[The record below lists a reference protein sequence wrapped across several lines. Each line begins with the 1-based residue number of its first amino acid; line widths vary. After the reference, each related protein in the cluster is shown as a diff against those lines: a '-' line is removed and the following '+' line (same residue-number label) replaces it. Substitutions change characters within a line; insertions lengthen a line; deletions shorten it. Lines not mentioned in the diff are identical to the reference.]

1 MFQIFADFVS
11 LMTSNILGLFAFY
24 QVDKQQRTAFLETRQ
39 SLKMKLS
46 IEEQSA
52 EQVKKKFLQQFFSS
66 YFLHSIKTLKYS
78 TTKFLVEQK
87 WMETLVLYSCPNG
100 CKVNYH
106 SFDSVFLIQFGKKF
120 NV

>member
-52 EQVKKKFLQQFFSS
+52 EQVKKSFYSNFLTPIFSIRS
-66 YFLHSIKTLKYS
+66 KL
-78 TTKFLVEQK
+78 
-87 WMETLVLYSCPNG
+87 
-100 CKVNYH
+100 
-106 SFDSVFLIQFGKKF
+106 
-120 NV
+120 

>member
-1 MFQIFADFVS
+1 MKLFIRFDFVFQIFADLVS

-52 EQVKKKFLQQFFSS
+52 EQVKKPLLHFRRNFFTLH
-66 YFLHSIKTLKYS
+66 FLHI
-78 TTKFLVEQK
+78 
-87 WMETLVLYSCPNG
+87 
-100 CKVNYH
+100 
-106 SFDSVFLIQFGKKF
+106 GKKSYPLRPSF
-120 NV
+120 HSNKYTRKLPVSLLTS